1 MVKIKNPMTIVSS
14 GGSATLVSK
23 TITANGQY
31 NPADDNAAG
40 YSAVTVAIPAPVNK
54 FKSLVD
60 NTITSVTEEDLAG
73 VTSIKNGAFWG
84 CNNLASIQLPNGIT
98 GIGDRAFYGCS
109 GLTRIDIPSSVTSF
123 GERAFNNCTGLTG
136 VYITDLS
143 AWCKI
148 IRNLESTV
156 SSPLS
161 SAHNLY
167 LNGQLVVDLIIP
179 ADVSTVEALSFGYAT
194 CLHNITVPDTA
205 TIIGNGAFSN
215 CSYVQSIRVGNGV
228 TEIRDRGFESTGS
241 NAPIIIGSALSS
253 IGFAA
258 FRYSQFAYMV
268 ISAQTPPTITNANA
282 FTSTG
287 SGPIYVPYSADH
299 SILAAY
305 KAATNWSAL
314 ESRIFEDFAII
325 YQITGT
331 GECEV
336 YTTAGNRLEPNVVI
350 PSVSPA
356 GDTVISIGSDAF
368 QGNNIVS
375 VAVPNT
381 VEIINGN
388 NAGGGAFEHCSY
400 LETVSIGNGIT
411 HIGKSIFKDCTAL
424 ESVTIY
430 ATTPPTLE
438 DVNAF
443 ENTTC
448 TIYVP
453 AASVNAY
460 KTATNWSALADR
472 IFAIQ
477 E

>member
-14 GGSATLVSK
+14 GGSATLVPK

-31 NPADDNAAG
+31 NPADDNADG
-40 YSAVTVAIPAPVNK
+40 YSAVTVSVPAPVNK

-60 NTITSVTEEDLAG
+60 RSITSVTAEDLAG
-73 VTSIKNGAFWG
+73 ATTIGQYAFAY
-84 CNNLASIQLPNGIT
+84 CSSLQSVEIPNGIT
-98 GIGDRAFYGCS
+98 EIKNAAFYY
-109 GLTRIDIPSSVTSF
+109 
-123 GERAFNNCTGLTG
+123 CTA
-136 VYITDLS
+136 LS
-143 AWCKI
+143 D
-148 IRNLESTV
+148 V
-156 SSPLS
+156 
-161 SAHNLY
+161 
-167 LNGQLVVDLIIP
+167 IIP
-179 ADVSTVEALSFGYAT
+179 DSAT
-194 CLHNITVPDTA
+194 S
-205 TIIGNGAFSN
+205 IGRNAFE
-215 CSYVQSIRVGNGV
+215 QGGFIEKRV
-228 TEIRDRGFESTGS
+228 
-241 NAPIIIGSALSS
+241 IIGSGIST
-253 IGFAA
+253 IEFAA
-258 FRYSQFAYMV
+258 FRYSDRMQYIIIRAT
-268 ISAQTPPTITNANA
+268 TPPTLVNSNA
-282 FTSTG
+282 FDSTNNC
-287 SGPIYVPYSADH
+287 PIYVPYSADH

-336 YTTAGNRLEPNVVI
+336 YATAGNRLEPNVVI

-388 NAGGGAFEHCSY
+388 NAGGGAFENCSY

-411 HIGKSIFKDCTAL
+411 SIGKNIFKDCTAL

-430 ATTPPTLE
+430 ATTPPTLK

-460 KTATNWSALADR
+460 KTATNWSAFADR